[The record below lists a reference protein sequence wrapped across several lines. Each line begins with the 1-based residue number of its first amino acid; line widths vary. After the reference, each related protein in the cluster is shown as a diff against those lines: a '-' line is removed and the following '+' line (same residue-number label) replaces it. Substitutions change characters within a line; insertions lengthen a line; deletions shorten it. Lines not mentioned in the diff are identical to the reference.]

1 MSEQLATVSEELKN
15 MSEQLGKK
23 NGELKSK
30 SEQLD
35 RKCQQFEDIS
45 KLKSGMLYHIMYFA
59 IVGHPFF

>member
-1 MSEQLATVSEELKN
+1 

-30 SEQLD
+30 TEQLD
-35 RKCQQFEDIS
+35 RKCQQFEDVS

-59 IVGHPFF
+59 IVGHPFFR